1 MRAMTVF
8 VRSAGKLAAG
18 LLLVTLACSL
28 SPRDRLNVLLVSFDT
43 TRADRVG
50 CYGYLLSTT
59 PNIDRLAGQAL
70 RFERVYTPVPITL
83 PAHTSLL
90 TGAYPPAHG
99 VRSNGMFRLGPGIET
114 LAECFSRAG
123 YATAAFMGSFV
134 LDSRYGLARGFDLYD
149 DDMITGGRRSG
160 VLLQREL
167 AAGEVTGRALA
178 WLGKHRREP
187 FFLFVHYLDPHRPW
201 EAPPEFSSRFTD
213 PYDAEIAYA
222 DSQLGRLLSA
232 LDSLHLSGETLV
244 AVCADHGE
252 GLGEHGEET
261 HATFVYNTT
270 VRVPLVIHVPGRD
283 DLAGVTDEREVSL
296 VDVAPTLAA
305 LCRVDA
311 PAHSQGTVIVGPDK
325 ADRSLPRPPLY
336 LECFYPFYSHGWSPV
351 EAVVRRGMK
360 YVRAPISELYDLEAD
375 PGEKNNLLAADSS
388 AGREYAQVLAN
399 LKSRI
404 AEMRPERA
412 ARVSAPGK
420 EEEAGLRSLGYVSGR
435 YREAPADI
443 SGLPDPK
450 ELIATSGAY
459 MLGVTYMADGRL
471 DLASSEFERILARDS
486 SNWSVWEFLSETEL
500 QRERFDRA
508 KLAAQQAMKAPE
520 PTERAHFC
528 LGMSW
533 LMLGDT
539 TAAQEQIDRTLQ
551 LDSVY
556 GPALAIK
563 ARITESHGEPRAAL
577 GYYLRAERQMPD
589 NPDLLTDFG
598 SCLISLGDYGR
609 AAEVLQRAVVYD
621 DATWRA
627 NFNLGVALQLEG
639 RFQPAVEAY
648 RGAARLPEAP
658 AEVWNNLGI
667 CLFSLKDYPSGD
679 SAYRRAVELNPGY
692 QEAWNNLAGCL
703 AARGNI
709 DEAVEAYARALA
721 LQPDYAD
728 ALVNYGMLLA
738 EIGNSPDSARSLIER
753 GARLLPEGERRRQAL
768 AVAGRLRRQAGSN

>member
-1 MRAMTVF
+1 
-8 VRSAGKLAAG
+8 
-18 LLLVTLACSL
+18 
-28 SPRDRLNVLLVSFDT
+28 
-43 TRADRVG
+43 
-50 CYGYLLSTT
+50 
-59 PNIDRLAGQAL
+59 
-70 RFERVYTPVPITL
+70 
-83 PAHTSLL
+83 
-90 TGAYPPAHG
+90 
-99 VRSNGMFRLGPGIET
+99 
-114 LAECFSRAG
+114 
-123 YATAAFMGSFV
+123 
-134 LDSRYGLARGFDLYD
+134 
-149 DDMITGGRRSG
+149 
-160 VLLQREL
+160 
-167 AAGEVTGRALA
+167 
-178 WLGKHRREP
+178 
-187 FFLFVHYLDPHRPW
+187 
-201 EAPPEFSSRFTD
+201 
-213 PYDAEIAYA
+213 
-222 DSQLGRLLSA
+222 
-232 LDSLHLSGETLV
+232 
-244 AVCADHGE
+244 
-252 GLGEHGEET
+252 
-261 HATFVYNTT
+261 
-270 VRVPLVIHVPGRD
+270 
-283 DLAGVTDEREVSL
+283 
-296 VDVAPTLAA
+296 
-305 LCRVDA
+305 
-311 PAHSQGTVIVGPDK
+311 
-325 ADRSLPRPPLY
+325 
-336 LECFYPFYSHGWSPV
+336 
-351 EAVVRRGMK
+351 MK

-471 DLASSEFERILARDS
+471 DL
-486 SNWSVWEFLSETEL
+486 L

-648 RGAARLPEAP
+648 RGAARLPEAT

-768 AVAGRLRRQAGSN
+768 AVAGRLRQKAGSN